1 MSELEV
7 ILTASVKMVKQHKL
21 ILAQREIIK
30 QLHFRVH
37 YLEDKLVRETILE
50 RKQKTG

>member
-21 ILAQREIIK
+21 IIAQREAIRL
-30 QLHFRVH
+30 LHFRVH
-37 YLEDKLVRETILE
+37 WLEEKLVRETILE
-50 RKQKTG
+50 RKQAG